1 MDLNFLGGAQHSL
14 EETTR
19 YLGVSRERVR
29 QIERRALE
37 KLRVQLEK
45 RYGITCVSDVL

>member
-1 MDLNFLGGAQHSL
+1 MNLQFLGGAQHSL
-14 EETTR
+14 EETAR

-29 QIERRALE
+29 QIEKRALE